1 MRTTMKTTRNEHG
14 DERNATMKLNLQVG
28 KWSTGDVH
36 GAFSYNNNEIHISM
50 VQVVGSPTVARTHYS
65 NIMARKQRKSK
76 SKTAV
81 EVSDEPVVAS
91 PAPMPV
97 EPEKKG
103 KRGAKNGASATN
115 GFG

>member
-1 MRTTMKTTRNEHG
+1 MAHFLIITMK
-14 DERNATMKLNLQVG
+14 
-28 KWSTGDVH
+28 
-36 GAFSYNNNEIHISM
+36 FISM
-50 VQVVGSPTVARTHYS
+50 SHGCAQVVGSQSDPLIALIIQI
-65 NIMARKQRKSK
+65 IMARKQRKSK

>member
-1 MRTTMKTTRNEHG
+1 
-14 DERNATMKLNLQVG
+14 
-28 KWSTGDVH
+28 
-36 GAFSYNNNEIHISM
+36 
-50 VQVVGSPTVARTHYS
+50 
-65 NIMARKQRKSK
+65 MARKQRKSK